1 MRKEVVAEIKGGAEL
16 LRFACKRCWPLGMV
30 LIAVFF
36 AFVVFAFVFFTFV
49 LFTFVCFALGMLL
62 GQAVIA
68 VTKEHIHLLYKPIA
82 KVKRT
87 S

>member
-36 AFVVFAFVFFTFV
+36 AFVVFAFV